1 MGNEGKRITHMNP
14 WPSRGDSSS
23 FAPRDNKE
31 GGMRHSAQEQLVWFT
46 TLGQRTYGR
55 YEVQRA
61 GGVGSNRHLERVV
74 SGIYTIAAG
83 TVKSRSADL

>member
-1 MGNEGKRITHMNP
+1 
-14 WPSRGDSSS
+14 
-23 FAPRDNKE
+23 
-31 GGMRHSAQEQLVWFT
+31 MRHSVQEQLVWFT

-83 TVKSRSADL
+83 AVSHSLDHRLGTHNPLLQFLRNPLELPSPLMSWTLPV